1 MGALLAGTKYRGDF
15 EERLKQ
21 VIQRSKIWMVRF
33 CLSMKFTPSS
43 ALVRPV
49 AGMDAS
55 NLPKPALASGS
66 LRTIGSTT
74 YKNTAVI
81 LKRIGLLVRRFQK
94 IDVNEPSVPD
104 TIKILRG
111 LKPKYEEHHD
121 VKYTAD
127 ALKSAVELSARYIGD
142 RKLPDKAIDVIDEAG
157 AATKLVA
164 AIVGKRPLVSKRL
177 KPLSRRSHAFRL
189 RR

>member
-1 MGALLAGTKYRGDF
+1 
-15 EERLKQ
+15 
-21 VIQRSKIWMVRF
+21 
-33 CLSMKFTPSS
+33 
-43 ALVRPV
+43 
-49 AGMDAS
+49 MDAS
-55 NLPKPALASGS
+55 NLLKPALASGS

-74 YKNTAVI
+74 YKEYRGYFEKDRA
-81 LKRIGLLVRRFQK
+81 LVRRFQK

-157 AATKLVA
+157 AATKLVLPV
-164 AIVGKRPLVSKRL
+164 VGKRPLVSKRL